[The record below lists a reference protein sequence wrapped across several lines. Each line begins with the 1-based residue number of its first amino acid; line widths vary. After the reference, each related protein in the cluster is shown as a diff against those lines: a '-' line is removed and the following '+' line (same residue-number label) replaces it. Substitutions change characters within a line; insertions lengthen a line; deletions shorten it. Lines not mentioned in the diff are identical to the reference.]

1 MESVNQA
8 GETDRDEPTRKF
20 DRYVFPVIVAVIAV
34 FLGVLVQRFIL
45 SESHELSYSI
55 SESAPIEV
63 GSVQYFPTAL
73 TLANTGNTSL
83 ENVILSAVFTDRI
96 VNLRCDPRLSRRGT
110 LLPDCD
116 PDTLSNAVELT
127 FDLAKG
133 ETNIITIVAQGSFV
147 KQQFVLKSNRV
158 MGRQVRIGET
168 REPGYPLV
176 LAALACVAGGF
187 LALFITGTRR
197 ALSKGMLRVYEQELR
212 AVEQHVRVLE
222 QETGRLKELNA
233 QVEVVRQ
240 GVKSKMKELEE
251 VKGELAEKEK
261 QVQDLEEK
269 LKGYERQGNAS

>member
-1 MESVNQA
+1 MASVNQA

-63 GSVQYFPTAL
+63 GSVQYFPTSL
-73 TLANTGNTSL
+73 TLANTGNTPL
-83 ENVILSAVFTDRI
+83 ENVILSAVFADRI
-96 VNLRCDPRLSRRGT
+96 VSLRCDPRLSRRGT

-133 ETNIITIVAQGSFV
+133 EINTITIVAQGSFV

-158 MGRQVRIGET
+158 MGRQVRMGET

-187 LALFITGTRR
+187 LVLFIAGTRR
-197 ALSKGMLRVYEQELR
+197 AFSKGMLRAHEQEIRGLQQHLR
-212 AVEQHVRVLE
+212 LMEEHTR
-222 QETGRLKELNA
+222 RLKENNA
-233 QVEVVRQ
+233 ELEIVRQ
-240 GVKSKMKELEE
+240 GVEETVKEL
-251 VKGELAEKEK
+251 GELKRQLADKEK
-261 QVQDLEEK
+261 QVHDLEAK
-269 LKGYERQGNAS
+269 LQTYEQQGQAR

>member
-1 MESVNQA
+1 
-8 GETDRDEPTRKF
+8 
-20 DRYVFPVIVAVIAV
+20 
-34 FLGVLVQRFIL
+34 
-45 SESHELSYSI
+45 
-55 SESAPIEV
+55 
-63 GSVQYFPTAL
+63 
-73 TLANTGNTSL
+73 
-83 ENVILSAVFTDRI
+83 
-96 VNLRCDPRLSRRGT
+96 
-110 LLPDCD
+110 
-116 PDTLSNAVELT
+116 
-127 FDLAKG
+127 KG